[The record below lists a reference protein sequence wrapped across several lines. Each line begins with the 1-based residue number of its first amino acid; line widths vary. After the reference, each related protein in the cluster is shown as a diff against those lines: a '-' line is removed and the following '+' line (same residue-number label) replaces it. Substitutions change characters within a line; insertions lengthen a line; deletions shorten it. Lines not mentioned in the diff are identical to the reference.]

1 MKNQY
6 YEQRARILKAM
17 AHPSRL
23 MIIESLADGEKCV
36 NELRQIVGSDI
47 STVSRHLALLRNSG
61 IVDDRK
67 DGLRVFYR
75 LRCPCILEFFTCVES
90 VLEEAVK
97 LRLTAL
103 ESTARL

>member
-23 MIIESLADGEKCV
+23 MIIESLAKGEKCV
-36 NELRQIVGSDI
+36 NELRQIVGYDL
-47 STVSRHLALLRNSG
+47 STISRHLALLRDSG

-67 DGLRVFYR
+67 DGLRVYYR

-90 VLEEAVK
+90 VLEENVK
-97 LRLTAL
+97 DRLNEL
-103 ESTARL
+103 DSIKHS